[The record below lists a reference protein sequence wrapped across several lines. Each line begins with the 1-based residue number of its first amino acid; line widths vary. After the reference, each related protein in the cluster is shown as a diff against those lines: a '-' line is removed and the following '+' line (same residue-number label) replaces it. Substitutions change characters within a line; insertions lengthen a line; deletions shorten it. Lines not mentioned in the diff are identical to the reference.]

1 MTVREFLSD
10 PKRWTKAAYARDANG
25 RPVRSGD
32 KTAMCFCLN
41 GAINQ
46 CFVGDPQ
53 GNQAAWDKVFAVVM
67 AKGDPAITS
76 VCGFNDHPD
85 TKHKDILAVL
95 DEAGV

>member
-25 RPVRSGD
+25 QPVRSGD
-32 KTAMCFCLN
+32 KTAVCFCLS
-41 GAINQ
+41 GAIAH
-46 CFVGDPQ
+46 CFPNDPHGEQ
-53 GNQAAWDKVFAVVM
+53 LAWDKVHDVIM
-67 AKGDPAITS
+67 AKGDLGIHGVT
-76 VCGFNDHPD
+76 GFNDHPD